1 MRSQKL
7 AAQACVWI
15 AMTLSIGGCN
25 EQFGNWPQA
34 HYERTVALQHA
45 MADGST
51 LGVSTASGSIDVEGL
66 EVTEARVVATI
77 RGQAPTEEEARELAE
92 GTEIRFEPVG
102 DRVTIKAN
110 TPGTGGRRSVSISY
124 RIVVPRRTSVECDSA
139 SGSIET
145 ANLQGSV
152 RATAASGSVTGEA
165 IRGGSVHISAAS
177 GSVRLSNAS
186 ELSSCELRSSSGRA
200 SGEHIQADRIRM
212 NSSSGSVELRDAR
225 AQEIDLRSS
234 SGSVNGWDVDCSRL
248 TAESASGRS
257 TVEFSPSAPPNVTA
271 EVTSISG
278 SVTVVAPPG
287 FAGRV
292 EMSTTSGSVQCD
304 LPLTVQG
311 RMSHRHLSG
320 TVGQGTGSLTLRTTS
335 GSVHLR

>member
-1 MRSQKL
+1 MKPRKL
-7 AAQACVWI
+7 VIYMFVLIAAI
-15 AMTLSIGGCN
+15 LSIGGCN
-25 EQFGNWPQA
+25 GQFGNWPQA

-51 LGVSTASGSIDVEGL
+51 LGVSTASGSIDIEGL

-92 GTEIRFEPVG
+92 GTKIRFEPVG

-152 RATAASGSVTGEA
+152 RATAASGSVAGEA
-165 IRGGSVHISAAS
+165 VHGGNVHMSAAS

-186 ELSSCELRSSSGRA
+186 ELSSCELRSSSGQA

-212 NSSSGSVELRDAR
+212 SSSSGSVELRDAR

-234 SGSVNGWDVDCSRL
+234 SGSVNAGDVDCSRL
-248 TAESASGRS
+248 TAETASGRAS
-257 TVEFSPSAPPNVTA
+257 VEFSRSAPADVTA
-271 EVTSISG
+271 SVTSISG
-278 SVTVVAPPG
+278 DASVVAPSG

-292 EMSTTSGSVQCD
+292 EMSTTSGSVHCD
-304 LPLTVQG
+304 MPLTVQG
-311 RMSHRHLSG
+311 RINSRHLNG
-320 TVGQGTGSLTLRTTS
+320 TIGQGTGSLTLRTTS
-335 GSVHLR
+335 GSVRIQ